1 MPLNYSE
8 PLEDSLVVALI
19 RYPSPHQTDP
29 ALYKGP
35 ILFNPGGPGGSGV
48 DFLLG
53 TGKKYSDLFDGL
65 YDIVSFDPRGTC
77 LPSLLSLL
85 LRLTRYP
92 LRYWKVYACFFL
104 RKSSGTCPVG
114 LQPDCRIESST

>member
-85 LRLTRYP
+85 LRLTP
-92 LRYWKVYACFFL
+92 IPTQVLEGLRVFP
-104 RKSSGTCPVG
+104 SSKAKWNVPCGPTAR
-114 LQPDCRIESST
+114 LQN